1 MSTIRRVIR
10 MATDKVCKSCGGYAS
25 NGYMCSRCMRQGK

>member
-1 MSTIRRVIR
+1 MRTVIRRLR
-10 MATDKVCKSCGGYAS
+10 AKVCQSCGGYAS

>member
-1 MSTIRRVIR
+1 MSIIRRALR
-10 MATDKVCKSCGGYAS
+10 AADKICQSCGGYAS